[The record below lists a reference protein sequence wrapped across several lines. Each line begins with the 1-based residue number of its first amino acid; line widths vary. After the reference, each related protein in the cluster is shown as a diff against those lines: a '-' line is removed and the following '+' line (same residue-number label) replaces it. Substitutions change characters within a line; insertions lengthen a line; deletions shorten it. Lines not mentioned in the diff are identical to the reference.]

1 MIGSFIGATLGY
13 TDLLVGKIGIELYK
27 AILALETVAIAIIYF
42 ILLIVIVKFIKD
54 NKRMLNG
61 DVS

>member
-13 TDLLVGKIGIELYK
+13 TDLLVSKVGIELYK

-42 ILLIVIVKFIKD
+42 MLLTMIVRFIKD